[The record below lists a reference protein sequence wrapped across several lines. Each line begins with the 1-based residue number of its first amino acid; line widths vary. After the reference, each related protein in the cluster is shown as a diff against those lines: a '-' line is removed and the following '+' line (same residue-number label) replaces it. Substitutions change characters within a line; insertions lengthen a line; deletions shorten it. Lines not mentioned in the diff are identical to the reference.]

1 MDNAAHDNS
10 ELFERFL
17 QLPTGN
23 LELALSGAADLVAEA
38 LGADKV
44 DAFLHDTARS
54 SLVAIGSSRQPLSAL
69 QKKSGLDVLA
79 LANGGRVVQV
89 FESGEPHL
97 SGAVDRDEEELRGIR
112 DLLGVRSQICVALEL
127 GGKPVGVL
135 AAASQ
140 APNRW
145 GPSQLRFMLAIA
157 RWVGTV
163 AHRAQLVEELAERA
177 TEEGRRA
184 AADEL
189 VTTVAHD
196 LRNYIAPIQLR
207 LDALRR
213 RARQEQRADDLADIE
228 HATAGIVRID
238 NLISDLLDVARLDHG
253 LLELAP
259 EPVDLP
265 ELARDIASVIGTP
278 SRPVQVEPA
287 ESLHAQVDR
296 ARVRQV
302 LENLVANALRHGPEG
317 AAVTVSIRSE
327 EHAAGKR
334 ARIDVVDE
342 GQGIPEQLLP
352 RIFERFVRGK
362 ASRGA
367 GLGLGLFLA
376 KRIAVAHGGDLT
388 VESSHGGARFILRL
402 PIDG

>member
-1 MDNAAHDNS
+1 MENSEHDIS

-23 LELALSGAADLVAEA
+23 LELALSGAADLIAKE

-44 DAFLHDTARS
+44 DAFLHDPERS
-54 SLVAIGSSRQPLSAL
+54 SLVAIGSSHQPLSAL
-69 QKKSGLDVLA
+69 QKKSGLDVLPI
-79 LANGGRVVQV
+79 ANGGRVVQV
-89 FESGEPHL
+89 FQSGEPHV
-97 SGAVDRDEEELRGIR
+97 SGATDRDEEEVRGIR
-112 DLLGVRSQICVALEL
+112 EVLGVRSQIGVALEL

-140 APNRW
+140 TPSRW
-145 GPSQLRFMLAIA
+145 GPPQLRFMLAIA
-157 RWVGTV
+157 RWVGIV
-163 AHRAQLVEELAERA
+163 AHRAQLVEELARLA
-177 TEEGRRA
+177 SEEGRRA

-213 RARQEQRADDLADIE
+213 RARQGQRADDLEDAE
-228 HATAGIVRID
+228 HAVAGVVRID

-259 EPVDLP
+259 ESVDLG
-265 ELARDIASVIGTP
+265 ELARDVAVVIATP
-278 SRPVQVEPA
+278 DRPVHVEPA
-287 ESLHAQVDR
+287 EPVRAHVDR

-317 AAVTVSIRSE
+317 AAITVSLRSE
-327 EHAAGKR
+327 QQASGTW

-342 GQGIPEQLLP
+342 GKGIPEQLLP
-352 RIFERFVRGK
+352 RIFDRFVRGK
-362 ASRGA
+362 QSRGA

-376 KRIAVAHGGDLT
+376 KRIAIAHGGDLT

-402 PIDG
+402 PIEG